1 MKNFGGSGRVDNYDR
16 IRNAN
21 EKASQEEAKQISLS
35 EENEDETTPIGNL
48 ISKQEIVID
57 IIDKGKTKE
66 QKVENKDQTTSMN
79 GKWVETKMRNM
90 IYGIIAPRVKHPTLE

>member
-35 EENEDETTPIGNL
+35 EENEDETAPIGNL
-48 ISKQEIVID
+48 ISK
-57 IIDKGKTKE
+57 
-66 QKVENKDQTTSMN
+66 
-79 GKWVETKMRNM
+79 
-90 IYGIIAPRVKHPTLE
+90 